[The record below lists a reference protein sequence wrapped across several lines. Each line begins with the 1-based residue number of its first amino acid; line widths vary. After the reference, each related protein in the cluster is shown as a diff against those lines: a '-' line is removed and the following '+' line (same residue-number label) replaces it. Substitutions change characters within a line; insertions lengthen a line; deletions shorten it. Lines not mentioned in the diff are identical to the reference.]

1 MFRSALPLFVVDGMA
16 IIICLCTTKIHNSFY
31 SINESFVF
39 VNLFQM
45 SDCMK
50 WGSVGMNAGL
60 IMVMNQQ
67 KSHAAAAAAAA
78 TH

>member
-1 MFRSALPLFVVDGMA
+1 MFRFALPLFVDGMA
-16 IIICLCTTKIHNSFY
+16 IIICLYSTKIHNNFNLT
-31 SINESFVF
+31 NESFVF

-67 KSHAAAAAAAA
+67 KSHAAAAAATA